1 MGKYPLYLGLAA
13 ILATGWGANAEEKS
27 FHQEEA
33 HVHGI
38 GRLNVALEGNQ
49 LAIELISPAANIV
62 GFEHE
67 PENKAQ
73 EKAISDATSVLKDAA
88 QVFALAPEAGCQL
101 AKVDVA
107 TAMLDE
113 EHHEEKHETESQGQR
128 SHGHEEHDH
137 EHHEEKHETKS
148 QEQGSHGHEEHDEE
162 RHSEFHVTYEFQ
174 CLKPAELKFVD
185 VLLFQRFP
193 GTEELEA
200 QVIGPD
206 RQMARELTP
215 DSARITF

>member
-73 EKAISDATSVLKDAA
+73 EKAISDATVALKDAA

-113 EHHEEKHETESQGQR
+113 EHHEEKHETESQG
-128 SHGHEEHDH
+128 
-137 EHHEEKHETKS
+137 
-148 QEQGSHGHEEHDEE
+148 QGSHGHEEHDEE

-215 DSARITF
+215 DSVRITF